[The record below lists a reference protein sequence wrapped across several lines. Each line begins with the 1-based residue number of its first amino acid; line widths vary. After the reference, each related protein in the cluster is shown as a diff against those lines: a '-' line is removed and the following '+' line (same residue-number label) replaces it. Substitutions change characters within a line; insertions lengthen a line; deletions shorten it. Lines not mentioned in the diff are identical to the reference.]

1 VTVYDGNTVIGS
13 TKAGADGTWSLTPEA
28 ALADGIHHITA
39 TATNAAGNT
48 SPSTGDYP
56 LTVDTKATVL
66 NVEPGQLGLVDDVV
80 IEGTAV
86 VYTVNLNN
94 VSGSP
99 TTLAF
104 KLGGDTASTED
115 YGTPTFSDNVTL
127 NANGTITVPV
137 GVTSFKVT
145 VPTTPDTLPES
156 TETLPLSVGGVTG
169 TASIVDNDAI
179 PKIDLDGNDSSGVAA
194 GGYKTTFTEKSVSP
208 VRIADADITITDADS
223 TQLKGATVTL
233 TNAKSGDVLSVLDP
247 TPLPSGITYTIAG
260 NKVIFSGDAS
270 PADYQL
276 AIRAV
281 GFANTSNNPD
291 TTARNIDVVVN
302 DGTNDSD
309 VVHTTITVVPVND
322 LPVITDASN
331 GVAEEGLPGGL
342 AGTTGTTNVPGANV
356 CKGSIVF
363 TDADSTSLT
372 LSLTAPTTDVYASN
386 GTKVTW
392 ASDGHGGLIGTAGTT
407 TVATVALTDSNGGYT
422 FTLLAPIKHT
432 GLGEDTQNIRFGVSV
447 FDGKDTGTG
456 SLTIGVKD
464 DAPLTPAPIQQSL
477 QTVDTNLL
485 IVLDNSGSMKEA
497 SGIGTLTRLAAAVQ
511 SIKNLL
517 DAYEDQGGVTVRLI
531 TFSSSTTDRGG
542 KWLTVEEAK
551 AELDKVQPDFNTNY
565 DIALTAAQTAFN
577 TAGKLAGAQNV
588 GYFFSD
594 GIPNEGNGNNGA
606 GINTSEE
613 TSWQSFLNTNQINC
627 YAVGLG
633 TAVNEAALNPIAYD
647 GQASD
652 NTSAVVVSSLTQLDA
667 ALANTYVGA
676 IKGNLTA
683 SGTVSAPM
691 GADGFGHVDSI
702 LIDGIKYTFNAANP
716 LVTVHTNLGGDFTI
730 HMDTGEYSYN
740 APGQLSTSTVS
751 KEVITFSLA
760 DADGD
765 TASSTL
771 TLNLERTLVQNGT
784 TVGDT
789 YTTPLQSSILMGRDG
804 NDVLTAGSGGS
815 HLYGNSGNDILNG
828 GKGNDL
834 LHGGAGNDTITGGDG
849 ADTLI
854 GGAGS
859 DVITGGLGA
868 DVFAF
873 HLADP
878 GTTSARAQDTIKD
891 FSTTQGDVLDLR
903 DLLQGETTVTTTLD
917 NYLSFDTTSTSGTTI
932 IKVSPSGGGFGG
944 GLFNP
949 STETERIVLEG
960 INLRT
965 DLGLAGNSTDAQVIA
980 KLLEKKALVVDNG

>member
-1 VTVYDGNTVIGS
+1 
-13 TKAGADGTWSLTPEA
+13 
-28 ALADGIHHITA
+28 
-39 TATNAAGNT
+39 
-48 SPSTGDYP
+48 
-56 LTVDTKATVL
+56 VL
-66 NVEPGQLGLVDDVV
+66 NAD
-80 IEGTAV
+80 
-86 VYTVNLNN
+86 
-94 VSGSP
+94 
-99 TTLAF
+99 
-104 KLGGDTASTED
+104 
-115 YGTPTFSDNVTL
+115 
-127 NANGTITVPV
+127 GTITVPA
-137 GVTSFKVT
+137 GVTSFAVNVST
-145 VPTTPDTLPES
+145 SQDTLPES
-156 TETLPLSVGGVTG
+156 TETLPLSIGGVTA
-169 TASIVDNDAI
+169 TASIIDNDAI
-179 PKIDLDGNDSSGVAA
+179 PKIDLDGNDSAGVT
-194 GGYKTTFTEKSVSP
+194 GGDYKTTYTEKSASP
-208 VRIADADITITDADS
+208 VRIADADISITDPDS

-233 TNAKSGDVLSVLDP
+233 TNAKSGDVLSILD
-247 TPLPSGITYTIAG
+247 TTQLPSGIAFNILG
-260 NKVIFSGDAS
+260 NKVTFTGAAS
-270 PADYQL
+270 LADYQA
-276 AIRAV
+276 AIRLV
-281 GFANTSNNPD
+281 GFANTSSNPD

-302 DGTNDSD
+302 DGGNDSA
-309 VVHTTITVVPVND
+309 VVHTTINVVPVND
-322 LPVITDASN
+322 LPVITNASN
-331 GVAEEGLPGGL
+331 SVAEEGLTGGL
-342 AGTTGTTNVPGANV
+342 AGTTGPANTPGANV
-356 CKGSIVF
+356 CQGRIVF

-386 GTKVTW
+386 GTKVSW
-392 ASDGHGGLIGTAGTT
+392 ASDGKGGLIGTAGTT
-407 TVATVALTDSNGGYT
+407 TVATVALTDTTGGYT

-432 GLGEDTQNIRFGVSV
+432 GTGEDTQSIRFGVSV

-456 SLTIGVKD
+456 ALVIGVKD
-464 DAPLTPAPIQQSL
+464 DTPVSPAPIQQSL

-485 IVLDNSGSMKEA
+485 IVLDNSGSMA
-497 SGIGTLTRLAAAVQ
+497 DPSGIGNLTRLAAAVQ

-517 DAYEDQGGVTVRLI
+517 DGYEDLGGVSVRLV
-531 TFSSSTTDRGG
+531 TFSSTTSDRGG
-542 KWLTVEEAK
+542 KWLTVAEAK

-565 DIALTAAQTAFN
+565 DIALTAAQTAYN
-577 TAGKLAGAQNV
+577 TAGKLSGAQNV

-594 GIPNEGNGNNGA
+594 GIPNEGNGSNGA
-606 GINTSEE
+606 GINATEE
-613 TSWQSFLNTNQINC
+613 GSWQTFLNTNQINC

-633 TAVNEAALNPIAYD
+633 TNVNEAALNPIAYD

-667 ALANTYVGA
+667 ALADTYVGS

-691 GADGFGHVDSI
+691 GADGFGRVDSV
-702 LIDGIKYTFNAANP
+702 LIDGILHTYAESNAQHI
-716 LVTVHTNLGGDFTI
+716 LTVRTAKGGDFTFN
-730 HMDTGEYSYN
+730 MDTGEYSYN
-740 APGQLSTSTVS
+740 APGQLPTAVVS
-751 KEVITFSLA
+751 KEEVLFTLA
-760 DADGD
+760 DKDGD

-784 TVGDT
+784 TAGDT

-815 HLYGNSGNDILNG
+815 HLYGNNGNDILNG
-828 GKGNDL
+828 GKGDDL

-849 ADTLI
+849 ADTLS

-868 DVFAF
+868 DVFAW

-891 FSTTQGDVLDLR
+891 FSTAQGDVLDLR

-917 NYLSFDTTSTSGTTI
+917 NYLSFDTTTTSGTTI
-932 IKVSPSGGGFGG
+932 IKVSPTGGGFGG
-944 GLFNP
+944 LFQA